1 MALLFEWDERK
12 AVDNLRVHGVS
23 FEEAATTFGDPAS
36 LTIDDLAHSEDEDRF
51 ITLGT
56 SLRDRLLVTIFTER
70 ADRFRIISSRQ
81 ATENERA
88 QYEQRF
94 RED

>member
-56 SLRDRLLVTIFTER
+56 
-70 ADRFRIISSRQ
+70 
-81 ATENERA
+81 
-88 QYEQRF
+88 
-94 RED
+94 